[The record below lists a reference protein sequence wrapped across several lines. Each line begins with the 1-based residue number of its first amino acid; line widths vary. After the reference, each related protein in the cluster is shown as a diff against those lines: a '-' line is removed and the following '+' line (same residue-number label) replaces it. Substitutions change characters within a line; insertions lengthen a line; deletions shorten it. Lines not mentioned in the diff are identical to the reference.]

1 MMQFASAQ
9 VIKMITEK
17 VMDNVSRQLA
27 ERQGHVTPTAAPVP
41 PEEIVAQMVAMHVQR
56 NLADMA
62 AQMESTAAL
71 AERTDAR
78 MTRLERQWNWL
89 MVLRIGS
96 IVLLALLVGIAIGV
110 LARASGWV

>member
-17 VMDNVSRQLA
+17 VMDNVSRQLT
-27 ERQGHVTPTAAPVP
+27 ERQGSVTAKTLAP
-41 PEEIVAQMVAMHVQR
+41 PEEIVAEMVATHVRR
-56 NLADMA
+56 NLADLNA
-62 AQMESTAAL
+62 RMESTAAL

-78 MTRLERQWNWL
+78 MTRLERQWNWV

-96 IVLLALLVGIAIGV
+96 IVLLALVIGFAIGV

>member
-1 MMQFASAQ
+1 
-9 VIKMITEK
+9 
-17 VMDNVSRQLA
+17 
-27 ERQGHVTPTAAPVP
+27 
-41 PEEIVAQMVAMHVQR
+41 
-56 NLADMA
+56 
-62 AQMESTAAL
+62 MESTAAL